1 MAYTVLICDDELLE
15 RQVLKSIIENS
26 NLPLK
31 IVGEAKRSPRGGS
44 SHYTYSHPDL
54 KDIITI
60 PKDRPIKL
68 FYIKKA
74 LSAFEIVKDE
84 F

>member
-31 IVGEAKRSPRGGS
+31 IVGEAKKWR
-44 SHYTYSHPDL
+44 
-54 KDIITI
+54 
-60 PKDRPIKL
+60 
-68 FYIKKA
+68 
-74 LSAFEIVKDE
+74 
-84 F
+84 